1 MALQNSD
8 LLPLYRVTDASNRKI
23 TVAGLTSF
31 IQAEAG
37 KLAKPGRE
45 GTFVIVEDADG
56 NITYDDY
63 TEIDAIDGGEYA
75 T

>member
-1 MALQNSD
+1 MALENTD
-8 LLPLYRVTDASNRKI
+8 LLPLWRVTDSTNRKI
-23 TVAGLTSF
+23 SVADFATHVTT
-31 IQAEAG
+31 EAG

-63 TEIDAIDGGEYA
+63 VPISEIDGGTY
-75 T
+75 

>member
-1 MALQNSD
+1 MALQDSD
-8 LLPLYRVTDASNRKI
+8 ILPLYRVTDSSNRKI
-23 TVAGLTSF
+23 TVAGLSSF

-56 NITYDDY
+56 NITYADY
-63 TEIDAIDGGEYA
+63 APIEEIDGGTY
-75 T
+75 

>member
-8 LLPLYRVTDASNRKI
+8 ILPLYRVTDSSNRKI
-23 TVAGLTSF
+23 TVADFSTF

-45 GTFVIVEDADG
+45 GTFVISEDNNG
-56 NITYDDY
+56 IVSYS
-63 TEIDAIDGGEYA
+63 EEIDGGTY
-75 T
+75 

>member
-8 LLPLYRVTDASNRKI
+8 ILPLYRVTDSSNRKI
-23 TVAGLTSF
+23 TVADFSTF

-45 GTFVIVEDADG
+45 GSFVIVEDNNG
-56 NITYDDY
+56 IVSYS
-63 TEIDAIDGGEYA
+63 EEIDGGTY
-75 T
+75 